1 MGNPRFKMS
10 TKIFT
15 IVFVLC
21 MLSVFNCGKLQGST
35 SDFDKVANGIEDK
48 LAAFK
53 QEFENKLAQKNL
65 TEDQQEKVLE
75 HVGKKFME
83 IVDNTNKKWE
93 SFQGQLKK
101 ADKSTRE
108 HMMEKFHEISDKVHQ
123 IEKMGQHEERKMHP
137 RGKGKGKG
145 RGKGKGPRGGRRD
158 EDDDDRRPPRR
169 NDTDEDHHE
178 SNETEHEHPRK
189 GREQEDDDED
199 DIGRPPRR

>member
-1 MGNPRFKMS
+1 MG
-10 TKIFT
+10 
-15 IVFVLC
+15 
-21 MLSVFNCGKLQGST
+21 
-35 SDFDKVANGIEDK
+35 
-48 LAAFK
+48 
-53 QEFENKLAQKNL
+53 

-83 IVDNTNKKWE
+83 IVDNANKKWE

-108 HMMEKFHEISDKVHQ
+108 HMMKKFHEISDKVHQ

-178 SNETEHEHPRK
+178 SKKTEHEHPKK
-189 GREQEDDDED
+189 GREQED
-199 DIGRPPRR
+199 

>member
-15 IVFVLC
+15 TVFVLC

-75 HVGKKFME
+75 HVGKNSWRLLITQIKNGNHSK
-83 IVDNTNKKWE
+83 VNLKKPTNPLDNT
-93 SFQGQLKK
+93 
-101 ADKSTRE
+101 
-108 HMMEKFHEISDKVHQ
+108 
-123 IEKMGQHEERKMHP
+123 
-137 RGKGKGKG
+137 
-145 RGKGKGPRGGRRD
+145 
-158 EDDDDRRPPRR
+158 
-169 NDTDEDHHE
+169 
-178 SNETEHEHPRK
+178 
-189 GREQEDDDED
+189 
-199 DIGRPPRR
+199 

>member
-65 TEDQQEKVLE
+65 TEDQQGKVLE

-83 IVDNTNKKWE
+83 IVDNASKKWE

-101 ADKSTRE
+101 ADKSTRQ
-108 HMMEKFHEISDKVHQ
+108 HMMKKFHEISHAVHE
-123 IEKMGQHEERKMHP
+123 IEREMRP

-145 RGKGKGPRGGRRD
+145 KGKRGPRRNATDG
-158 EDDDDRRPPRR
+158 DDDDEERRP
-169 NDTDEDHHE
+169 
-178 SNETEHEHPRK
+178 
-189 GREQEDDDED
+189 
-199 DIGRPPRR
+199 